1 MTLVDFNLYSIAMA
15 ENFINNDEE
24 IVVIRFYENNRGI
37 KYKLS
42 NFGFSVN
49 KDEVKKIYFKD
60 GVIYIWND

>member
-1 MTLVDFNLYSIAMA
+1 MDFNLYSIAMA

-24 IVVIRFYENNRGI
+24 TVVIGFYENNREI

-42 NFGFSVN
+42 NFGFSLN

>member
-1 MTLVDFNLYSIAMA
+1 MDFNLYSIAMA

-42 NFGFSVN
+42 NFGFSLN

-60 GVIYIWND
+60 GVIYIWDN

>member
-1 MTLVDFNLYSIAMA
+1 MA
-15 ENFINNDEE
+15 ENFTKIIEGLN
-24 IVVIRFYENNRGI
+24 IS
-37 KYKLS
+37 LS

>member
-1 MTLVDFNLYSIAMA
+1 MA

>member
-1 MTLVDFNLYSIAMA
+1 MDFNLYSIAMA

-42 NFGFSVN
+42 NFSFSV
-49 KDEVKKIYFKD
+49 E
-60 GVIYIWND
+60 